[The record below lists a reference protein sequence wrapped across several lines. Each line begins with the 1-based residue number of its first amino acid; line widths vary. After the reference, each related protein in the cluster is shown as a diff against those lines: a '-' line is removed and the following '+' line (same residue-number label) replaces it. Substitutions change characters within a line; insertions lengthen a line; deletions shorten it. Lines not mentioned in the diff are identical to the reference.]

1 MKSRTDRLQYK
12 VFNKGQKMDKV
23 KVQSWIKKNI
33 VFIFLI
39 FMCTVF
45 GLLNKTFLT
54 SKNIFNLTSQMS
66 INALL
71 ATGLTYVIILG
82 GIDIS
87 VGSVAAL
94 AGVCAAMIGLRI
106 PNLNTASGVIVLL
119 GSAIVIGGACGTFN
133 GIMITRFKVV
143 PMIATLAMMTIARGI
158 TYIITGG
165 VAVFGLPASFSWL
178 GAGRLFKSVG
188 NPNGIIPIVSIFT
201 IVVVV
206 IFHLLLSKTV
216 FGRHVYAVGSNVN
229 VAHLSG
235 INIARVT
242 LTGYILCSVTAALG
256 GVLVASKLQNGQPA
270 ACEGYE
276 MYAIASTVLGGTSLT
291 GGSGSVGRAMFGVAI
306 IAVINN
312 GMNLL
317 HISSYWQKVVIGS
330 IILLA
335 VILDMA
341 QKKKNA

>member
-1 MKSRTDRLQYK
+1 
-12 VFNKGQKMDKV
+12 
-23 KVQSWIKKNI
+23 
-33 VFIFLI
+33 
-39 FMCTVF
+39 MCTVF

-119 GSAIVIGGACGTFN
+119 GSAIVIGGVCGTFN